1 MTGISVYPACTRLD
15 RCGGCCSH
23 PLLSCQPSTVETI
36 VRDVLVIDT
45 INLSDK
51 MVSVNLTRH
60 LSCGCECRV
69 QEHHCN
75 HLQTYV
81 PDECR
86 CECTN
91 TNQRDLCLQDETKL
105 WDESSC
111 TCGCRYADTEC
122 STGMRF
128 DLESCRW
135 ISSNWNLY
143 ELIVALDACT
153 LIFMIQTLQD
163 LLYMADLI
171 RRENIEKINL
181 CKCF

>member
-15 RCGGCCSH
+15 SGGCCSH

-111 TCGCRYADTEC
+111 TCGCRYAHTEC

-128 DLESCRW
+128 DLESCRCVYFD
-135 ISSNWNLY
+135 IYDPNSTRPPLHGRPYTKGKYRKKLTYVNVFKIY
-143 ELIVALDACT
+143 GVH
-153 LIFMIQTLQD
+153 D
-163 LLYMADLI
+163 LSK
-171 RRENIEKINL
+171 NSK
-181 CKCF
+181 K